1 MGYGCNSNKP
11 KKQKGGMVS
20 SPAAFPQGS
29 PWNVDTALPGMNGGV
44 ADAGNFYKVNPEG
57 GALPDPVSSTNIQ
70 GSGSCGGGKKRKR
83 RVTRKA
89 RKSRRGK
96 RKTKTRRHRK
106 SKAHKKKGH
115 KSKKSRRTRKGRK
128 GRKANRR
135 KTMKGGYRDSI
146 FQGPINAYR
155 GMLYGAGD
163 LVNQWSGKPSQLS
176 PAPTDQAPVP
186 DGNVVLGEM
195 PDVNAIHMAAGQAV
209 ASI

>member
-155 GMLYGAGD
+155 GM
-163 LVNQWSGKPSQLS
+163 VWCR
-176 PAPTDQAPVP
+176 
-186 DGNVVLGEM
+186 
-195 PDVNAIHMAAGQAV
+195 
-209 ASI
+209 